1 MKDMN
6 FDFAK
11 PNLDDKVLKY
21 VSMAESIS
29 KMGKNYDKDSIIK
42 ELKDTK
48 DYKDNILTDL
58 DIEKIVEIL
67 KDRKIF

>member
-1 MKDMN
+1 MN

-21 VSMAESIS
+21 VSMVESIA

-48 DYKDNILTDL
+48 DYKDNTLTDL

>member
-1 MKDMN
+1 M
-6 FDFAK
+6 F
-11 PNLDDKVLKY
+11 PWQNLLPKWV
-21 VSMAESIS
+21 
-29 KMGKNYDKDSIIK
+29 KNYDKDSIIK

-48 DYKDNILTDL
+48 DYKDNTLTDL

>member
-1 MKDMN
+1 MN

-58 DIEKIVEIL
+58 DIEKVVEIL

>member
-1 MKDMN
+1 MN

-21 VSMAESIS
+21 VSMAQSIS
-29 KMGKNYDKDSIIK
+29 KMGKHYNEDTIIK

-48 DYKDNILTDL
+48 DYKNNILTDA
-58 DIEKIVEIL
+58 DIEKVVEIL
-67 KDRKIF
+67 KDRKVF

>member
-1 MKDMN
+1 MN

-21 VSMAESIS
+21 VSMAQSIA
-29 KMGKNYDKDSIIK
+29 KMGKDYNEDIIIK

-48 DYKDNILTDL
+48 DYKNNILTDL

>member
-1 MKDMN
+1 MN

-21 VSMAESIS
+21 VSMAQSIA
-29 KMGKNYDKDSIIK
+29 KMGKDYNEDTIIK

-48 DYKDNILTDL
+48 DYKNNILTDL
-58 DIEKIVEIL
+58 DIEKVVEVL
-67 KDRKIF
+67 KDRKVF

>member
-1 MKDMN
+1 MN

-21 VSMAESIS
+21 VSMAQSIA
-29 KMGKNYDKDSIIK
+29 KMGKHYYNENTIIK

-48 DYKDNILTDL
+48 DYKNNILTDA
-58 DIEKIVEIL
+58 DIEKVVEIL
-67 KDRKIF
+67 KDRKVF

>member
-1 MKDMN
+1 MN

-58 DIEKIVEIL
+58 DIEKIVEII

>member
-1 MKDMN
+1 MN

-21 VSMAESIS
+21 VSMAQSIA
-29 KMGKNYDKDSIIK
+29 KMGKYYNEDIIIK

-48 DYKDNILTDL
+48 DYKNNILTDL
-58 DIEKIVEIL
+58 DIEKVVEIL
-67 KDRKIF
+67 KDRKVF

>member
-1 MKDMN
+1 MN

-21 VSMAESIS
+21 VSMAQSIA
-29 KMGKNYDKDSIIK
+29 KMGKHYNEDTIIK

-48 DYKDNILTDL
+48 DYKNNILTDL
-58 DIEKIVEIL
+58 DIEKVVEIL
-67 KDRKIF
+67 KDRKVF

>member
-1 MKDMN
+1 MN
-6 FDFAK
+6 FDFTK

-48 DYKDNILTDL
+48 DYKDNTLTDL

>member
-1 MKDMN
+1 MN

-21 VSMAESIS
+21 VSMAQSIS
-29 KMGKNYDKDSIIK
+29 KMGKDYNEDTIIK

-48 DYKDNILTDL
+48 DYKNNILTDA
-58 DIEKIVEIL
+58 DIEKVVEIL
-67 KDRKIF
+67 KDRKVF

>member
-1 MKDMN
+1 MN

-21 VSMAESIS
+21 VSMAQSIA
-29 KMGKNYDKDSIIK
+29 KMGKDYNEDTIIK

-48 DYKDNILTDL
+48 DYKNNILTDL

>member
-1 MKDMN
+1 MN

-21 VSMAESIS
+21 VSMAQSIA
-29 KMGKNYDKDSIIK
+29 KMGKDYNEDNTNIK

-48 DYKDNILTDL
+48 DYKNNILTDL

>member
-1 MKDMN
+1 MN
-6 FDFAK
+6 FDFTK

>member
-1 MKDMN
+1 MN

-29 KMGKNYDKDSIIK
+29 KMGKNYDKDSIIR

>member
-1 MKDMN
+1 MN

-21 VSMAESIS
+21 VSMAESIT

-48 DYKDNILTDL
+48 DYKDNTLTDL

>member
-1 MKDMN
+1 MN

-11 PNLDDKVLKY
+11 PNLDDKILKY
-21 VSMAESIS
+21 VSMAQSIA
-29 KMGKNYDKDSIIK
+29 KMGKDYNEDTIIK

-48 DYKDNILTDL
+48 DYKNNILTDL

>member
-1 MKDMN
+1 MN

>member
-1 MKDMN
+1 MN

-21 VSMAESIS
+21 VYMAESIA

-48 DYKDNILTDL
+48 DYKDNTLTDL

>member
-1 MKDMN
+1 MN

-48 DYKDNILTDL
+48 DYKDNTITDL

>member
-1 MKDMN
+1 MN

-21 VSMAESIS
+21 VSMAESIAQ
-29 KMGKNYDKDSIIK
+29 MGKNYDKDSIIK

-48 DYKDNILTDL
+48 DYKDNTLTDL

>member
-1 MKDMN
+1 MN

-29 KMGKNYDKDSIIK
+29 KMGRNYDKDSIIK

-48 DYKDNILTDL
+48 DYKDNTLTDL

>member
-1 MKDMN
+1 MN

-21 VSMAESIS
+21 VSMAESIA
-29 KMGKNYDKDSIIK
+29 KMGKNYNKDSIIK

-48 DYKDNILTDL
+48 DYKDNTLTDL

>member
-1 MKDMN
+1 MN

-21 VSMAESIS
+21 VSMAQSIA
-29 KMGKNYDKDSIIK
+29 KMDKHYNEDTIIK

-48 DYKDNILTDL
+48 DYKNNILTDL
-58 DIEKIVEIL
+58 DIEKVVEIL
-67 KDRKIF
+67 KDRKVF

>member
-1 MKDMN
+1 MN

-29 KMGKNYDKDSIIK
+29 KMGKNYDKDSIIE

>member
-1 MKDMN
+1 MN

-21 VSMAESIS
+21 VSMAESIA
-29 KMGKNYDKDSIIK
+29 KMGKNYDKDSI
-42 ELKDTK
+42 LKDTK
-48 DYKDNILTDL
+48 DYKDNTLTDL

>member
-1 MKDMN
+1 MN

-21 VSMAESIS
+21 VSMAE
-29 KMGKNYDKDSIIK
+29 
-42 ELKDTK
+42 
-48 DYKDNILTDL
+48 YKDNTLTDL

>member
-1 MKDMN
+1 MN

-21 VSMAESIS
+21 VSMAQSIA
-29 KMGKNYDKDSIIK
+29 KMGKDYNEDTIIK

-48 DYKDNILTDL
+48 DYKNNILTDL

-67 KDRKIF
+67 KDRKVF

>member
-1 MKDMN
+1 MN

-21 VSMAESIS
+21 VPMAESIA

-48 DYKDNILTDL
+48 DYKDNTLTDL

>member
-1 MKDMN
+1 MN

-21 VSMAESIS
+21 VSMAESIA
-29 KMGKNYDKDSIIK
+29 KMDRNYDKDSIIK

-48 DYKDNILTDL
+48 DYKDNTLTDL

>member
-1 MKDMN
+1 MN

-21 VSMAESIS
+21 VSMAQSIA
-29 KMGKNYDKDSIIK
+29 KMGKDYNEDTIIK

-48 DYKDNILTDL
+48 DYKNNILTDL
-58 DIEKIVEIL
+58 DIEKIIEIL

>member
-1 MKDMN
+1 MN

-48 DYKDNILTDL
+48 DYKGNILTDL

>member
-1 MKDMN
+1 MN

-21 VSMAESIS
+21 VSMTESIA

-48 DYKDNILTDL
+48 DYKDNTLTDL

>member
-1 MKDMN
+1 MN

-48 DYKDNILTDL
+48 DYKDNTLTDL

>member
-1 MKDMN
+1 MN

-21 VSMAESIS
+21 VSMTESIS